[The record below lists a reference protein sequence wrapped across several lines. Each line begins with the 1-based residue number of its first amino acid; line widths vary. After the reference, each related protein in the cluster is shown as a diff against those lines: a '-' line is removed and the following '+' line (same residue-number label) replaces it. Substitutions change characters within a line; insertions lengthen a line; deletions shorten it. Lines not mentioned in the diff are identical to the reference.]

1 MPGSRNRTTRREFF
15 RFKNPDESYG
25 VVRAALGDGRFR
37 VEANHTMVIARIRGN
52 MRGRIYVNVDD
63 VVIIDGEGNTAVR
76 IVKKYTPAEVQM
88 LRDAD
93 EFVVMAPSATAAT
106 AVVGGNDEGDLGF
119 DFEVI

>member
-37 VEANHTMVIARIRGN
+37 VEANYTMVIARIRGN

-88 LRDAD
+88 LLDAG
-93 EFVVMAPSATAAT
+93 EFTVPPSSSTTTTT
-106 AVVGGNDEGDLGF
+106 AVVGGEEDLGF